1 MDLSCLSF
9 MTIFFY
15 LLLRRINRKY
25 VSKEW
30 SKCWAGTRL
39 CLHEIHFILPFA
51 ASKHAFDPQYFCS
64 FGIWG
69 ADVFLVFSKAYSVM
83 NTIEITSKIND
94 KTDKKIRDVFEP
106 DLRFPDLKETSFSCS
121 NGSILKGF
129 NRVPIN
135 KDNVIGDVIYF
146 RGLLFI
152 KWACL
157 QLIAQLSRGGRVAS
171 HNTTDIWL
179 TLLIRGFFP
188 NKKKWK
194 TQTSHREANTITH
207 VFRAEAKSTFR
218 TPAFIFVLSFLTGR
232 IASCCS
238 YF

>member
-51 ASKHAFDPQYFCS
+51 ASKHTFDPQYFCS

-94 KTDKKIRDVFEP
+94 KTDKKIRDVFEA

-129 NRVPIN
+129 NRVPVS

-146 RGLLFI
+146 RGLLFT

-218 TPAFIFVLSFLTGR
+218 TPAFIFFLS
-232 IASCCS
+232 
-238 YF
+238 